1 MANGRERDMRR
12 EVQWRRVVREQGRS
26 GLSIRDFCRKS
37 KVPESA
43 FYFWRRELGRR
54 DLQRQQAEQE
64 QRQRSTR
71 RACPRRPAAAHPAF
85 VPVRVA
91 EEVRTDAARI
101 EIVLCGGR
109 RIQVTAPVDRQALT
123 EVLAVLEGRPC

>member
-1 MANGRERDMRR
+1 MANGRDRDKRR
-12 EVQWRRVVREQGRS
+12 EAYWRRAVREQRGS
-26 GLSIRDFCRKS
+26 GLTVRDFCRKS
-37 KVPESA
+37 KFPESA
-43 FYFWRRELGRR
+43 FYFWRRELERR
-54 DLQRQQAEQE
+54 DLQRHQAKQE
-64 QRQRSTR
+64 QRQRPTR
-71 RACPRRPAAAHPAF
+71 RARPRRPAAVPPAF